1 MSLTARV
8 CVYIFKQCVDHAC
21 FPTILYANFIMIF
34 VQTRVFEKLNV
45 LIESTITSQEN
56 RKIRNEEGKF
66 HVFRS

>member
-1 MSLTARV
+1 
-8 CVYIFKQCVDHAC
+8 
-21 FPTILYANFIMIF
+21 MIF

-45 LIESTITSQEN
+45 VIESTITSQEN